1 MSNTTKEL
9 RIRMEDFMDVVK
21 ELGKKDI
28 TFKTYYE
35 YVFDIFA
42 KNAYMFGDT
51 ETIYHIE
58 MREFVDR
65 DSYDGEE
72 AEEIQCS
79 RKFRDF
85 FKKEKLSQYYKPPPK
100 KRNFEPV
107 PSLAERLEK
116 NKV

>member
-1 MSNTTKEL
+1 MSNTTKKL
-9 RIRMEDFMDVVK
+9 RLRMEDFMDLIK
-21 ELGKKDI
+21 EFGKNDI
-28 TFKTYYE
+28 TFKAYYG
-35 YVFDIFA
+35 YVFNIFA

-58 MREFVDR
+58 MRRFVDR

-100 KRNFEPV
+100 KINFQPV
-107 PSLAERLEK
+107 PSLSERLNR

>member
-21 ELGKKDI
+21 ELGKRDI

-35 YVFDIFA
+35 YVLNIFA

-51 ETIYHIE
+51 ETIYHVG

-79 RKFRDF
+79 RRFHDF
-85 FKKEKLSQYYKPPPK
+85 FKKEKLSQYYKPPSK
-100 KRNFEPV
+100 KRNFKPV